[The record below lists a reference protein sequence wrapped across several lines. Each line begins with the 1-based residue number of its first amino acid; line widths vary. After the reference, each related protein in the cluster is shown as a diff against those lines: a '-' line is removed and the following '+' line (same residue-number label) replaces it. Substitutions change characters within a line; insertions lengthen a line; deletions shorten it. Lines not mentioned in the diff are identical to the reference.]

1 MLAVIETGGKQYKVT
16 EGSEIWVE
24 KLEGDPGDEVVFDKV
39 LMISG
44 DGEVHTGKELK
55 ASVKGEL
62 LRQDRRKKLFVFKQI
77 RRKRYRRTKG
87 HRQYY
92 TSVRI
97 TGITL
102 N

>member
-1 MLAVIETGGKQYKVT
+1 MLAIIQTGGKQYKVT

-24 KLEGDPGDEVVFDKV
+24 KLEGQPGDEIVFDKV

-44 DGEVHTGKELK
+44 DGEVHTGGELK
-55 ASVKGEL
+55 ASVRGEV
-62 LRQDRRKKLFVFKQI
+62 LRQDRRKKIIVFKQI

-87 HRQYY
+87 HRQYF